1 MSYHQQVLC
10 LKDENAMGAFFTFRH
25 SVLLSLSLLLSLLLP
40 TAQAADDPA
49 YDYLKSRQM
58 RAIRVE
64 GTELPVLVRPWEG
77 KNQHGAALIFADTG
91 FGADAPGLVAFLRD
105 GLSPLGWASI
115 SMTPPSNP
123 PHPSFATAP
132 EEVAKAG
139 DKQLSSPA
147 DKAMDKFSPQEWQQH
162 VDTQLGFVEAS
173 LGQLDQIGAAYPGKR
188 ILVSMDRS
196 AALLLQLLAD
206 GKVAP
211 PDLLVII
218 NPYSESPDF
227 DERLPGLVAVQE
239 VPVLDIQSP
248 DGNRASLATASLRRA
263 NSAMKDAMAYRQLPL
278 ALNISEPDAWADVLS
293 AIRGFAA
300 SVKAAP
306 LN

>member
-1 MSYHQQVLC
+1 
-10 LKDENAMGAFFTFRH
+10 
-25 SVLLSLSLLLSLLLP
+25 
-40 TAQAADDPA
+40 
-49 YDYLKSRQM
+49 
-58 RAIRVE
+58 
-64 GTELPVLVRPWEG
+64 
-77 KNQHGAALIFADTG
+77 
-91 FGADAPGLVAFLRD
+91 
-105 GLSPLGWASI
+105 
-115 SMTPPSNP
+115 
-123 PHPSFATAP
+123 
-132 EEVAKAG
+132 
-139 DKQLSSPA
+139 
-147 DKAMDKFSPQEWQQH
+147 
-162 VDTQLGFVEAS
+162 
-173 LGQLDQIGAAYPGKR
+173 
-188 ILVSMDRS
+188 MDRS

-227 DERLPGLVAVQE
+227 DERLPGLVAMQE

-248 DGNRASLATASLRRA
+248 DGNRASLSTASLRRA

-306 LN
+306 GN